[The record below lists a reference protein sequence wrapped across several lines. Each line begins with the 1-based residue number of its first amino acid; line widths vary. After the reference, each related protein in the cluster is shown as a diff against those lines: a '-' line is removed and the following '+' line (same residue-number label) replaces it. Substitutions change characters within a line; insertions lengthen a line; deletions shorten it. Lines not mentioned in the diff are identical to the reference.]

1 MKKLLYT
8 FVLILFSTIAV
19 LAEDVI
25 YFNNGNQQRGTV
37 LEINS
42 VEVKYKKADNPNGP
56 TYVVNRS
63 EVQMIEYSNGYKD
76 IITDNS
82 QNSNQNT
89 QANNNNNYNN
99 NNNNGRN
106 QDTYIN
112 NYYSNPRPPVQ
123 VYVAPPAPVWGWGW
137 GGYSRPY
144 YYGGG
149 GYYHHHHY
157 HRGCR

>member
-8 FVLILFSTIAV
+8 FVLFLLSTIAV

-25 YFNNGNQQRGTV
+25 YFSNGNQQRGTV

-42 VEVKYKKADNPNGP
+42 TEVKYKKSDNPNGP
-56 TYVVNRS
+56 TYVVNRA

-76 IITDNS
+76 IITDNT
-82 QNSNQNT
+82 QNSNQNA
-89 QANNNNNYNN
+89 QANNNNN
-99 NNNNGRN
+99 NNG

-137 GGYSRPY
+137 GGGYVRPNY
-144 YYGGG
+144 WGYGGYHHG
-149 GYYHHHHY
+149 GYHHHHHHY
-157 HRGCR
+157 GHR